1 MEVVCRKATE
11 DDVEAL
17 YELIN
22 QYAERGI
29 MLPRSRETLRE
40 QVKHFVVAEH
50 GGTVIGCGSL
60 CQLGS
65 DLVEIRSLGV
75 SENYKGRGI
84 GKLLVSRLLEE
95 ARSRRFP
102 KVMALTYEAAFF
114 ESVGF
119 SIVPKHVFPEKVWR
133 DCVSCHKQ
141 YCCDEIAVIKRL
153 DT

>member
-1 MEVVCRKATE
+1 
-11 DDVEAL
+11 
-17 YELIN
+17 
-22 QYAERGI
+22 
-29 MLPRSRETLRE
+29 
-40 QVKHFVVAEH
+40 
-50 GGTVIGCGSL
+50 VIGCGSL